1 MVPGS
6 QTVCIHQGL
15 PHLTSANKLKIYER
29 HLVHIGVVP
38 SSLTFSRG
46 CFLLNIIYT
55 PFDTFPST
63 RAPCISCRSASFK
76 NNNEP
81 SSRSQS
87 SHTIYIFHFHSS
99 LPVSKQIHGCL
110 QTREDICPLE
120 HWVVVKKKKTQM
132 CDTRDEV
139 EIWNQVFNKKKD
151 CRAQRMCTCSI
162 YTNEW
167 IKPFLWPSPPQQVT
181 S

>member
-1 MVPGS
+1 MHKLCLHAPRTAATNFS
-6 QTVCIHQGL
+6 KQAQNIWTSPRAHWCCTNQ
-15 PHLTSANKLKIYER
+15 PHL
-29 HLVHIGVVP
+29 
-38 SSLTFSRG
+38 LTGLF
-46 CFLLNIIYT
+46 FIEHIIYT

-81 SSRSQS
+81 PSRSQS
-87 SHTIYIFHFHSS
+87 SHTICIFHFHSS

-120 HWVVVKKKKTQM
+120 HWVVVKKRTLNPDVWHTWWSGNMKSSL
-132 CDTRDEV
+132 
-139 EIWNQVFNKKKD
+139 KKKD

-162 YTNEW
+162 YTSEW
-167 IKPFLWPSPPQQVT
+167 IKPFLWPSPPQQVK